1 MLPKHALY
9 IRCVR
14 KGVRVHSVLQYVS
27 AFRVL
32 DGAEMRDDHG
42 KSPRTRPRE
51 HGTPRNTHRS
61 GQGLRRDG
69 FGLKRK
75 VYAL

>member
-14 KGVRVHSVLQYVS
+14 KGVRVHSVLQYFS

-32 DGAEMRDDHG
+32 DGAENARCEIVTENHHAHG
-42 KSPRTRPRE
+42 RTN
-51 HGTPRNTHRS
+51 TPCS

-75 VYAL
+75 VNAL